1 MLTGHCGSL
10 ALRQGGAPWT
20 PPMVR
25 IALSA
30 SVNRVEDHWLEAL
43 HKILV

>member
-1 MLTGHCGSL
+1 
-10 ALRQGGAPWT
+10 
-20 PPMVR
+20 MVR

-43 HKILV
+43 HKIFV

>member
-1 MLTGHCGSL
+1 
-10 ALRQGGAPWT
+10 
-20 PPMVR
+20 MVR

-43 HKILV
+43 NKILV